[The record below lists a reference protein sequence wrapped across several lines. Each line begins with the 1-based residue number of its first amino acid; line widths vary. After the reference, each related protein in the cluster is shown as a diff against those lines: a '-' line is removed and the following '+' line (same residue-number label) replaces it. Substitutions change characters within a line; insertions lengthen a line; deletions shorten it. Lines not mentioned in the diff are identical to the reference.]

1 MGVIKID
8 SGYKEKST
16 VGLAHGDF
24 LWDAEGNHYLRVDLN
39 CVLGLDDASGELVR
53 RYKMNTTRVGKWY
66 IKKKDTR
73 VYLTDI
79 PTPNE
84 VDLQQEESLWNS

>member
-16 VGLAHGDF
+16 GGFDRGAF
-24 LWDAEGNHYLRVDLN
+24 LWDAEGNHYLIVEMN
-39 CVLGLDDASGELVR
+39 CVLGLDDVSGELVR

-66 IKKKDTR
+66 IKKEEKR

>member
-1 MGVIKID
+1 VGVIKID

-16 VGLAHGDF
+16 VGFDRGAF
-24 LWDAEGNHYLRVDLN
+24 LWDAEGNHYLIVEMN
-39 CVLGLDDASGELVR
+39 CVLGLDDVSGELVR

-66 IKKKDTR
+66 IKKEEKR

>member
-16 VGLAHGDF
+16 VGFDRGAF
-24 LWDAEGNHYLRVDLN
+24 LWDAEGNHYLIVEMN
-39 CVLGLDDASGELVR
+39 CVLGLDDVSGELVR

-66 IKKKDTR
+66 IKKEDTR

-79 PTPNE
+79 PTPSE

>member
-1 MGVIKID
+1 MAVIKID

-16 VGLAHGDF
+16 VGFDRGAF
-24 LWDAEGNHYLRVDLN
+24 LWDAEGNHYLIVEMN
-39 CVLGLDDASGELVR
+39 CVLGLDDVSGELVR

-66 IKKKDTR
+66 IKKEEKR

-84 VDLQQEESLWNS
+84 VDLQQEESIWNS

>member
-16 VGLAHGDF
+16 VGFDNGSF
-24 LWDAEGNHYLRVDLN
+24 LWDADGNHYLIVEMN
-39 CVLGLDDASGELVR
+39 CVLGLDDVSGELVR

-66 IKKKDTR
+66 IKKEEKR

-84 VDLQQEESLWNS
+84 VDLNQEESLWNS

>member
-1 MGVIKID
+1 MGQLSD
-8 SGYKEKST
+8 YKEKST
-16 VGLAHGDF
+16 VGFDRGAF
-24 LWDAEGNHYLRVDLN
+24 LWDAEGNHYLIVEMN
-39 CVLGLDDASGELVR
+39 CVLGLDDVSGELVR

-66 IKKKDTR
+66 IKKEEER